1 MSPKIHIYNP
11 KRFDPEDLKYIKS
24 GAIIYDGGKEENLTE
39 DSNEEEVYMID
50 TSEPIDADGLF
61 VDNIK
66 VTKVKNENGWRI
78 Y

>member
-1 MSPKIHIYNP
+1 MNPKIHIDNP
-11 KRFDPEDLKYIKS
+11 KRFDPEDLEYIKS
-24 GAIIYDGGKEENLTE
+24 GAIIYDGDKNEHLTE

-66 VTKVKNENGWRI
+66 VTTVKIEEN
-78 Y
+78 